1 MAMRKLL
8 SKRLFNISNVS
19 SSQSLMNCR
28 ISSSSL
34 SVRTRIPKESGE
46 TRISPEPGDS
56 GVISRRFLHNAAMIR
71 PEIMQMPT
79 GESLIEKLREID
91 GSKDRI
97 RLDGLSPPIQS
108 TETVEDTKKIREID
122 GNKDRIRLDGLSPPI
137 QTTET
142 VNLTVEDTKKLLRA
156 AQMETVKTK
165 LRETGRS
172 WMTYGEFIAVCCE
185 ASSSSSST
193 DPDLGSRIA
202 KMLDDSLNVIVLGD
216 SVCIRPDQVT
226 KSIEGLLPLPKIFA
240 PNDPRRIE
248 FKELEAEKA
257 VIDVKAHSL
266 VRRELWAGLGYL
278 ILQTAGFMRLTFWEL
293 SWDVMEPI
301 CFYVTSVYFMAGYAF
316 FLRTSKEPSFEGFY
330 QSRFEAKQRK
340 LMNRYEFDFERYCE
354 LKKMF
359 FTKKKTSVSSKI
371 LGTMES

>member
-8 SKRLFNISNVS
+8 SKKLFNITNVA
-19 SSQSLMNCR
+19 SQSLMNCR

-34 SVRTRIPKESGE
+34 AVRTRVPNDSTDTTKIA
-46 TRISPEPGDS
+46 PEPGDLAM
-56 GVISRRFLHNAAMIR
+56 SRRFMHNSAMIR
-71 PEIMQMPT
+71 PAEIMQMPV

-97 RLDGLSPPIQS
+97 RLDGLAPPER
-108 TETVEDTKKIREID
+108 ETI
-122 GNKDRIRLDGLSPPI
+122 
-137 QTTET
+137 
-142 VNLTVEDTKKLLRA
+142 LTVADTKKLLRA
-156 AQMETVKTK
+156 AQIEIVKSK

-172 WMTYGEFIAVCCE
+172 WMPYKEFVSVCGE
-185 ASSSSSST
+185 ASS
-193 DPDLGSRIA
+193 DPDLGSKIA
-202 KMLDDSLNVIVLGD
+202 KMLDDSANVIVLGD

-226 KSIEGLLPLPKIFA
+226 KSIEGLLPLPKIHH

-257 VIDVKAHSL
+257 VIDVKAHTL
-266 VRRELWAGLGYL
+266 VRKELWAGLGYL

-340 LMNRYEFDFERYCE
+340 LMNEYEFDLERYNE
-354 LKKMF
+354 LKKLF
-359 FTKKKTSVSSKI
+359 CSKPSDHVSKI
-371 LGTMES
+371 LGAIKS

>member
-8 SKRLFNISNVS
+8 SKKLFNITNVA
-19 SSQSLMNCR
+19 SQSLMNCR

-34 SVRTRIPKESGE
+34 AVRTRVPNDSTDTTKIA
-46 TRISPEPGDS
+46 PEPGDLAM
-56 GVISRRFLHNAAMIR
+56 SRRFMHNSAMIR
-71 PEIMQMPT
+71 PAEIMQMPV

-97 RLDGLSPPIQS
+97 RLDGLAPPER
-108 TETVEDTKKIREID
+108 ET
-122 GNKDRIRLDGLSPPI
+122 S
-137 QTTET
+137 
-142 VNLTVEDTKKLLRA
+142 LTVADTKKLLRA
-156 AQMETVKTK
+156 AQIEIVKSK

-172 WMTYGEFIAVCCE
+172 WMPYKEFVSVCGE
-185 ASSSSSST
+185 ASS
-193 DPDLGSRIA
+193 DPDLGSKIA
-202 KMLDDSLNVIVLGD
+202 KMLDDSANVIVLGD

-226 KSIEGLLPLPKIFA
+226 KSIEGLLPLPKIHN

-257 VIDVKAHSL
+257 VIDVKAHTL
-266 VRRELWAGLGYL
+266 VRKELWAGLGYL

-340 LMNRYEFDFERYCE
+340 LMNEYEFDLERYNE
-354 LKKMF
+354 LKKLF
-359 FTKKKTSVSSKI
+359 CSKPSDHVSKI
-371 LGTMES
+371 LGAIKS

>member
-8 SKRLFNISNVS
+8 TKFNISNVA
-19 SSQSLMNCR
+19 SQSLMNCR

-46 TRISPEPGDS
+46 ATRISPEPGDS
-56 GVISRRFLHNAAMIR
+56 RRFLHNTAMIR
-71 PEIMQMPT
+71 PEIMQMPI

-97 RLDGLSPPIQS
+97 RLDGIAPPREM
-108 TETVEDTKKIREID
+108 TET
-122 GNKDRIRLDGLSPPI
+122 
-137 QTTET
+137 ET
-142 VNLTVEDTKKLLRA
+142 GGLTVEDTKKLLRA
-156 AQMETVKTK
+156 AQIEIVKTK
-165 LRETGRS
+165 LRETGKS
-172 WMTYGEFIAVCCE
+172 WMTYKEFVGVCCE
-185 ASSSSSST
+185 ASS
-193 DPDLGSRIA
+193 DLDGARVA
-202 KMLDDSLNVIVLGD
+202 RMLDDSANVIVLGD

-226 KSIEGLLPLPKIFA
+226 KSIEGLLPLPKIHN

-248 FKELEAEKA
+248 LKELEAVKA

-301 CFYVTSVYFMAGYAF
+301 CFYVTSIYFMAGYGF

-330 QSRFEAKQRK
+330 QSRFEAKQKK
-340 LMNRYEFDFERYCE
+340 LMNVHEFDVERYDE
-354 LKKMF
+354 LKKLF
-359 FTKKKTSVSSKI
+359 CSKASDRVSRI
-371 LGTMES
+371 LGTIQR

>member
-8 SKRLFNISNVS
+8 SKRIFNISNQ
-19 SSQSLMNCR
+19 SSQSLTNCR
-28 ISSSSL
+28 TSSSSV
-34 SVRTRIPKESGE
+34 SVRTRIA
-46 TRISPEPGDS
+46 PEPGDS
-56 GVISRRFLHNAAMIR
+56 GISRRLLHNTAVIR
-71 PEIMQMPT
+71 PEIMQILV

-97 RLDGLSPPIQS
+97 RLDGIAPPMREA
-108 TETVEDTKKIREID
+108 ETPR
-122 GNKDRIRLDGLSPPI
+122 
-137 QTTET
+137 
-142 VNLTVEDTKKLLRA
+142 LTVEDTKKVLRA
-156 AQMETVKTK
+156 AQMEMVKTK

-172 WMTYGEFIAVCCE
+172 WMTYSEFVGVCCE
-185 ASSSSSST
+185 ASS
-193 DPDLGSRIA
+193 DPEHGARIA
-202 KMLDDSLNVIVLGD
+202 KMLDDSANVIVLGG
-216 SVCIRPDQVT
+216 SVCLRPDQVT
-226 KSIEGLLPLPKIFA
+226 KSIEGLLPLPKIHN

-248 FKELEAEKA
+248 LKELEAVKA

-301 CFYVTSVYFMAGYAF
+301 CFYVTSMYFMAGYAF

-340 LMNRYEFDFERYCE
+340 LMSLDEFDVERYQE
-354 LKKMF
+354 LKKLF
-359 FTKKKTSVSSKI
+359 CPKASDRVSQI
-371 LGTMES
+371 LGTLGS

>member
-8 SKRLFNISNVS
+8 SKKLSNITNVA
-19 SSQSLMNCR
+19 SQSLMNCR

-34 SVRTRIPKESGE
+34 AVRTRVPTDSTDTTK
-46 TRISPEPGDS
+46 ISPEPGDS
-56 GVISRRFLHNAAMIR
+56 TISRRFMHNSAMIR
-71 PEIMQMPT
+71 PEIMQMPL

-97 RLDGLSPPIQS
+97 RLDGLAPPE
-108 TETVEDTKKIREID
+108 TET
-122 GNKDRIRLDGLSPPI
+122 S
-137 QTTET
+137 
-142 VNLTVEDTKKLLRA
+142 LTVADTKKLLRA
-156 AQMETVKTK
+156 AQIEIVKSK

-172 WMTYGEFIAVCCE
+172 WMTYSEFVSVCGE
-185 ASSSSSST
+185 ASS
-193 DPDLGSRIA
+193 DPDLGSKIA
-202 KMLDDSLNVIVLGD
+202 KMLDDSANVIVLGD

-226 KSIEGLLPLPKIFA
+226 KSIEGLLPLPKIHN

-248 FKELEAEKA
+248 LKELEAEKA

-266 VRRELWAGLGYL
+266 VRKELWAGLGYL

-340 LMNRYEFDFERYCE
+340 LMNDYEFDHERYDE
-354 LKKMF
+354 LKKLF
-359 FTKKKTSVSSKI
+359 CSKPSAHVSKI
-371 LGTMES
+371 LGAIKN

>member
-8 SKRLFNISNVS
+8 TKRLFSISNQA
-19 SSQSLMNCR
+19 SQSLTNCR

-34 SVRTRIPKESGE
+34 SVRTRVPKESGDA
-46 TRISPEPGDS
+46 RIAPEPGDS
-56 GVISRRFLHNAAMIR
+56 RRYLHNTAMIR
-71 PEIMQMPT
+71 PEIMQMPV

-97 RLDGLSPPIQS
+97 RLDGIAPPTA
-108 TETVEDTKKIREID
+108 TETEAP
-122 GNKDRIRLDGLSPPI
+122 S
-137 QTTET
+137 
-142 VNLTVEDTKKLLRA
+142 LTVEDTKKLLRA
-156 AQMETVKTK
+156 AQIEIVKTK
-165 LRETGRS
+165 LRETGKS
-172 WMTYGEFIAVCCE
+172 WMTYKEFVSVCGEA
-185 ASSSSSST
+185 T
-193 DPDLGSRIA
+193 LDLDHGARIA
-202 KMLDDSLNVIVLGD
+202 KMLDDSANVIVLGD

-226 KSIEGLLPLPKIFA
+226 KSIEGLLPLPKVRN

-248 FKELEAEKA
+248 LKELEAVKA

-301 CFYVTSVYFMAGYAF
+301 CFFVTSIYFMGGYGF

-330 QSRFEAKQRK
+330 QSRFEAKQKK
-340 LMNRYEFDFERYCE
+340 LMNVHEFDVERYDE
-354 LKKMF
+354 LKKLF
-359 FTKKKTSVSSKI
+359 YPKASDRVSKI
-371 LGTMES
+371 LGTIQS

>member
-8 SKRLFNISNVS
+8 SKKLFNMTNVA
-19 SSQSLMNCR
+19 SQSLMNCR

-34 SVRTRIPKESGE
+34 AVRTRVPKESGD
-46 TRISPEPGDS
+46 TARIAPEPGDM
-56 GVISRRFLHNAAMIR
+56 GVSRRFLHNTAMIR
-71 PEIMQMPT
+71 PEIMQMPV
-79 GESLIEKLREID
+79 GESLIEKIREID

-97 RLDGLSPPIQS
+97 RLDGLAPPVKEE
-108 TETVEDTKKIREID
+108 TETE
-122 GNKDRIRLDGLSPPI
+122 
-137 QTTET
+137 TTET
-142 VNLTVEDTKKLLRA
+142 SLTVGDMKKLLRA
-156 AQMETVKTK
+156 AQIEIVKSK

-172 WMTYGEFIAVCCE
+172 WMPYSEFVSVCGEG
-185 ASSSSSST
+185 SS

-202 KMLDDSLNVIVLGD
+202 KMLDDSANVIVLGD
-216 SVCIRPDQVT
+216 SVCLRPDQVT
-226 KSIEGLLPLPKIFA
+226 KSIEGLLPLPKIHN

-248 FKELEAEKA
+248 LKELEAEKA

-266 VRRELWAGLGYL
+266 VRKELWAGLGYL

-301 CFYVTSVYFMAGYAF
+301 CFYVTSMYFMAGYAF

-340 LMNRYEFDFERYCE
+340 LMNEYEFDLERYDE
-354 LKKMF
+354 LKKLF
-359 FTKKKTSVSSKI
+359 CSKPSAHVSNI
-371 LGTMES
+371 LGAIKS